1 MRAVVQR
8 VSSARVVV
16 DGEVVGACGRGFVVL
31 VGVGVD
37 DGQEDVSYMVDKIAH
52 LRIFTDRQGKMNLS
66 LQDVG
71 GQILAVP
78 NFTLYGDARH
88 GRRPDFTKAAPG
100 STGRALFDAVVTGL
114 RAQGIQVAT
123 GVFGAHMS
131 LELVN
136 DGPVTVLLDSRHN
149 F

>member
-16 DGEVVGACGRGFVVL
+16 DGQVVGACGRGFVVL
-31 VGVGVD
+31 IGVGVD
-37 DGQEDVSYMVDKIAH
+37 DGQDDVSYLVDKIAH
-52 LRIFTDRQGKMNLS
+52 LRIFSDPQGKMNLA
-66 LQDVG
+66 LPDVG
-71 GQILAVP
+71 GQVLAVP

-88 GRRPDFTKAAPG
+88 GRRPDFTQASRGDA
-100 STGRALFDAVVTGL
+100 GRALFEAVVTGL

-136 DGPVTVLLDSRHN
+136 DGPVTVLLDSRRN